1 MGYLIYFVMF
11 MKECFIIMMLLIG
24 IQSCRTDNVDEYEM
38 KVLIEIFDDLVE
50 EIGVLGEQ
58 EIPPPPSILVFD
70 NNNAMGYDTAEYKK
84 KLDGIKTR
92 DGNIGDSIWVIA
104 VFDTLIS
111 CLNENLHIESVR
123 EQLPGRGY
131 IEAFNAM
138 KNPSITSQPLD
149 LSKIG
154 KREEFTLKYYSEFP
168 EGSQIW
174 ERENYDF
181 LFSGIL
187 EVSRIYF
194 DRKRQ
199 FGLLYSSY
207 VCGRLCGEGA
217 IICIHKIDDKWV
229 IDKKILLWVS

>member
-1 MGYLIYFVMF
+1 MKKYLF
-11 MKECFIIMMLLIG
+11 MMILLVG
-24 IQSCRTDNVDEYEM
+24 VQSCKINSTDEYEM
-38 KVLIEIFDDLVE
+38 KVLIEIFDDLIE
-50 EIGVLGEQ
+50 EMGVLGGQ
-58 EIPPPPSILVFD
+58 EIPPPPSISVFD
-70 NNNAMGYDTAEYKK
+70 NNNVIGYDTTEYKK
-84 KLDGIKTR
+84 NNGIKTR
-92 DGNIGDSIWVIA
+92 NGNIRDSIWVIA

-111 CLNENLHIESVR
+111 CLDENLNIESVR
-123 EQLPGRGY
+123 KQLPNQGY

-138 KNPSITSQPLD
+138 KSPSITSRPLD

-154 KREEFTLKYYSEFP
+154 KRKELALKYYSEFP
-168 EGSQIW
+168 EGFQIW

-181 LFSGIL
+181 LFPGIL

-217 IICIHKIDDKWV
+217 IICIHKINDKWV

>member
-1 MGYLIYFVMF
+1 
-11 MKECFIIMMLLIG
+11 
-24 IQSCRTDNVDEYEM
+24 
-38 KVLIEIFDDLVE
+38 
-50 EIGVLGEQ
+50 
-58 EIPPPPSILVFD
+58 
-70 NNNAMGYDTAEYKK
+70 MGYDTAEYKK

-111 CLNENLHIESVR
+111 CLNENLNIESVR
-123 EQLPGRGY
+123 EQLSGRGY

-168 EGSQIW
+168 EGFQIW

-229 IDKKILLWVS
+229 IDKKYCCGCPSNLVPEMP

>member
-1 MGYLIYFVMF
+1 MKKYFIVM
-11 MKECFIIMMLLIG
+11 ILLIG
-24 IQSCRTDNVDEYEM
+24 VQSCRADSADGYEM
-38 KVLIEIFDDLVE
+38 KVLIEILDDLVE
-50 EIGVLGEQ
+50 EMGVLGEQ
-58 EIPPPPSILVFD
+58 EVPPLPSILVFD
-70 NNNAMGYDTAEYKK
+70 NNNAIGYDTTEYKK

-92 DGNIGDSIWVIA
+92 DRNIGDSIWVIA
-104 VFDTLIS
+104 VFDSLIS
-111 CLNENLHIESVR
+111 CLNENLNIESVR

-138 KNPSITSQPLD
+138 KNPSITGQPLD

-168 EGSQIW
+168 EGFQIW

-207 VCGRLCGEGA
+207 VCDRLCGEGA

>member
-1 MGYLIYFVMF
+1 
-11 MKECFIIMMLLIG
+11 MLLIG

-38 KVLIEIFDDLVE
+38 KVLIEIFDDLIE
-50 EIGVLGEQ
+50 EMGVLGEQ
-58 EIPPPPSILVFD
+58 EIPPPPSVLVFD

-111 CLNENLHIESVR
+111 CLNENLTIESVR

-154 KREEFTLKYYSEFP
+154 KRGEFTLKYYSEFP
-168 EGSQIW
+168 EGFQIW